1 MSATYRIE
9 VQRDPHSTIL
19 PWEAA
24 VYRISDDQRVTV
36 CVGLTRTEAEA
47 AAREWVR
54 DEEENPE
61 GPPSQSAILYVDD
74 HGRDAE
80 APQSVKV

>member
-19 PWEAA
+19 PWDAT

-54 DEEENPE
+54 DEENPE
-61 GPPSQSAILYVDD
+61 GLPPQSAILYVDD

-80 APQSVKV
+80 AQQSVKV